1 LLQSLS
7 NIIKE
12 IVRGEISSVKS
23 LESVSLL
30 VSSMMID
37 YSLNEVSQKNII
49 IHDNLFFISQGCR
62 ALDMCCRNIKDYPKQ
77 KKYVIQK
84 CILLKKISTHIV
96 CFAKIL
102 ENKTINMQAFHKE
115 SSKIFI
121 TTMKKNKISF

>member
-1 LLQSLS
+1 VIFVEEYDILLLLQSLS

-77 KKYVIQK
+77 K
-84 CILLKKISTHIV
+84 
-96 CFAKIL
+96 
-102 ENKTINMQAFHKE
+102 NMLSKNAFC
-115 SSKIFI
+115 
-121 TTMKKNKISF
+121 